1 MKLSTAANRVSAR
14 RSGFTLIEVLVV
26 VAILVI
32 LASVGIVGYMRYM
45 EDAKKTQAQLQC
57 KTIAEACQAYY
68 MNAQSGGNFPET
80 LNDLILP
87 FGGTGGTQ
95 SLLKNGQQDLIDPW
109 GGQRMYQYKL
119 ITAADGSNQPLV
131 YCIAP
136 DGTPISQFGVGN
148 NSRLN

>member
-1 MKLSTAANRVSAR
+1 MKLSTAANRSR
-14 RSGFTLIEVLVV
+14 RSAFTLIEVLVV

-68 MNAQSGGNFPET
+68 MNAQSQGNYPQD
-80 LNDLILP
+80 LNELILP

-95 SLLKNGQQDLIDPW
+95 SFLKDGQKDLLDPW
-109 GGQRMYQYKL
+109 GRQYQYNPNVQGP
-119 ITAADGSNQPLV
+119 DGTIRVLV
-131 YCIAP
+131 YCTAP
-136 DGTPISQFGVGN
+136 DGTPISQHGVGN
-148 NSRLN
+148 LSQLN